1 MTPGK
6 DLAARVAET
15 ACVVDVEDFDTRKA
29 CSCGEM
35 VKTGLAGKAPVPLSD
50 VCTLTTPVFPP
61 LVVTRM
67 DCESLMHTV
76 LSSCLASGLVGPLLV
91 DLFTTTFGSVVF
103 LGAEPP
109 EMLLKLGVTTADG
122 VLAVLVSFNGATCW
136 TGTLFSGMV
145 KPEALDKYVVVLGR
159 DAEVLAAL
167 FSAL

>member
-1 MTPGK
+1 MTLGK

-15 ACVVDVEDFDTRKA
+15 PCVVDVEDFDTRKA

-76 LSSCLASGLVGPLLV
+76 LSSCLASGLVGLA
-91 DLFTTTFGSVVF
+91 DLFTTTAVF

-109 EMLLKLGVTTADG
+109 QTLLKLGVTTADG

-145 KPEALDKYVVVLGR
+145 KPEALDKYVVALGR